1 MAYPKP
7 AHIGLLA
14 AIGGGLWLAL
24 RHFSSRRDYY
34 KEYEQ
39 ACESRRWLEATKIKL
54 AAVAAAQKGDAEA
67 AEAVAKMWLHGDN
80 YNSPDPKEAERW
92 FAKAAQLRGKGLK
105 PAEQSPSPEPAEQS
119 NLPDS
124 EDVPPLTAREGWE
137 AVEIGLTGGAFPR
150 TFPMKAS
157 AMTPVLGTITT
168 SYLCA
173 RDTSGRVVAESRP
186 FTLSVEEQLRG
197 PYLETVEGPTI
208 DLVGKLMDAG
218 WRPGDGAGVRYG
230 RHCYSARLERPI
242 R

>member
-7 AHIGLLA
+7 THIGILA
-14 AIGGGLWLAL
+14 ALGGGLWLAL

-39 ACESRRWLEATKIKL
+39 ACESKRWLEATNTKL
-54 AAVAAAQKGDAEA
+54 AAMAAAQKGDAEA

-105 PAEQSPSPEPAEQS
+105 PAEHSPSPEPAEQNPPES
-119 NLPDS
+119 A
-124 EDVPPLTAREGWE
+124 DVPPLTAREGWE
-137 AVEIGLTGGAFPR
+137 AVEIEVVGGAFQQ
-150 TFPMKAS
+150 TFPIKPS
-157 AMTPVLGTITT
+157 AMTPVLGTIAT

-173 RDTSGRVVAESRP
+173 RDTSGMIVAESRP

-197 PYLETVEGPTI
+197 PYLETLKGPAT

-218 WRPGDGAGVRYG
+218 WQPGDGAGVQYG
-230 RHCYSARLERPI
+230 RYSYSARLERPI